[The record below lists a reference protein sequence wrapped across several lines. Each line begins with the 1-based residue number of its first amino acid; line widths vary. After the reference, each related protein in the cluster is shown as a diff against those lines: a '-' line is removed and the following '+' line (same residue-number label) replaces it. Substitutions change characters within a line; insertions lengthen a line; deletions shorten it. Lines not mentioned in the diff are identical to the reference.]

1 MSVAAEQSTLG
12 VTVWAWAAAGNAS
25 TTAKA
30 ATVFRTTFMVPPAD
44 G

>member
-12 VTVWAWAAAGNAS
+12 VTVWASAAAGNAS
-25 TTAKA
+25 TTANA
-30 ATVFRTTFMVPPAD
+30 ATVYRTTFMAPPVD